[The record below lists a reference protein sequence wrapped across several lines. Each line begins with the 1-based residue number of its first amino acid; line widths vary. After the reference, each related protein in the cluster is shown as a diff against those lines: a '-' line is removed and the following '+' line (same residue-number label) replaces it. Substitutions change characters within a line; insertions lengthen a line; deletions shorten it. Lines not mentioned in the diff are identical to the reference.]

1 MPKVGISLGSNLGD
15 SLSLLREAVRRLEP
29 ARSSAHLLLS
39 PVYETAPVD
48 CPPGSP
54 PFLNAAV
61 EIETDW
67 SPRRLLAL
75 TQGIESE
82 LGRPERRERNA
93 PRPIDLDLLYYGDL
107 ALDEEDLR
115 LPHPRMRDRAFVLVP
130 LRAIRPDLVADAEC
144 AGEGGISLL
153 EGGSLLAEPPRST

>member
-15 SLSLLREAVRRLEP
+15 SLALLREAVARLRE
-29 ARSSAHLLLS
+29 AGSGGHLLVS

-54 PFLNAAV
+54 PFLNATV

-67 SPRRLLAL
+67 APHRLLAL
-75 TQGIESE
+75 TQGIEAG

-93 PRPIDLDLLYYGDL
+93 PRPVDLDLLYYGEL
-107 ALDEEDLR
+107 KLDEEDLQ
-115 LPHPRMRDRAFVLVP
+115 LPHPRMRERAFVLIP
-130 LRAIRPDLVADAEC
+130 LRAIRPDLVPETEC
-144 AGEGGISLL
+144 AGEAGVTLL
-153 EGGSLLAEPPRST
+153 EGASLLREG